1 MLHLLHKSFSQRS
14 LLFSFVKLFNE
25 EKIYKF
31 RCLWCSRRN
40 LTNREYRKNRIQN
53 KKFSLFL
60 VFAVWQNNFATN
72 WCTKVNLCTKCGVN
86 APCCQ
91 QQQQQTFV
99 NKGKQN
105 TCCKQ
110 WDACTG
116 KKEIFKGG
124 GNLPAERIE
133 HRRGDGIRRQGKSRR
148 VGLGGRKC
156 SIPFRASCFA
166 SVDLKEKDEFN
177 RFFQIDQLNST
188 VSSKYTK
195 AKQL

>member
-60 VFAVWQNNFATN
+60 VFAVWQNNVATN

-91 QQQQQTFV
+91 QQQQPFV
-99 NKGKQN
+99 IKGKHVLQ
-105 TCCKQ
+105 TVGCLY
-110 WDACTG
+110 WH
-116 KKEIFKGG
+116 KGG

-148 VGLGGRKC
+148 VGLGGRMC

>member
-1 MLHLLHKSFSQRS
+1 MQFDKIMLPQIDVQKLICVQNVEWTRRAVNNNNKLLWIKAKKHVLQT
-14 LLFSFVKLFNE
+14 VG
-25 EKIYKF
+25 
-31 RCLWCSRRN
+31 CL
-40 LTNREYRKNRIQN
+40 Y
-53 KKFSLFL
+53 
-60 VFAVWQNNFATN
+60 WQ
-72 WCTKVNLCTKCGVN
+72 
-86 APCCQ
+86 
-91 QQQQQTFV
+91 
-99 NKGKQN
+99 
-105 TCCKQ
+105 
-110 WDACTG
+110 
-116 KKEIFKGG
+116 KGG

-148 VGLGGRKC
+148 VGLGGRMC

>member
-60 VFAVWQNNFATN
+60 VFAVWQNNVATN

-91 QQQQQTFV
+91 QQQQTFV
-99 NKGKQN
+99 DKGKKTRAANSGMPVLAKRRRQPPRW
-105 TCCKQ
+105 TH
-110 WDACTG
+110 WAY
-116 KKEIFKGG
+116 
-124 GNLPAERIE
+124 
-133 HRRGDGIRRQGKSRR
+133 RRGDGIRRQGKSRR
-148 VGLGGRKC
+148 VGLGGRMC

>member
-1 MLHLLHKSFSQRS
+1 MLHLLHNSFSQRS

-31 RCLWCSRRN
+31 WCLWCSRRN

-60 VFAVWQNNFATN
+60 VFAVWQNNVATN

-91 QQQQQTFV
+91 QRQQTFV
-99 NKGKQN
+99 KKGKQN

-116 KKEIFKGG
+116 TKEAATSPL
-124 GNLPAERIE
+124 NALSIE
-133 HRRGDGIRRQGKSRR
+133 EGMELEDKAK
-148 VGLGGRKC
+148 VV
-156 SIPFRASCFA
+156 A
-166 SVDLKEKDEFN
+166 SVWGAECVQFLSPLAVLPRLIWKK
-177 RFFQIDQLNST
+177 RMNST
-188 VSSKYTK
+188 VSSK
-195 AKQL
+195 